1 MAVDE
6 FGREVPAPHSPRP
19 RSYSY
24 GSPDRRNRSVSPSPA
39 HRRRR
44 RRESGDNHK
53 KRPPSSISNSSKH
66 HHPSERYAKDP
77 LLCRYVWEQ
86 RLLLEQEKEEPK
98 DEEGDTAM
106 ESNDNAET
114 APATTTVKPL
124 FSSPEEATQA
134 YNLYNTK
141 YCTLYIRSFFNAH
154 LDDPWFRLRLSPL
167 IRYRQSQ
174 TERHRSNLEAIEFA
188 KEIKHS
194 LEEESLGVIPKK
206 DPDCP
211 DYLKAPKCSFVSG
224 CRLSVGTK
232 ESGYGQVLMGEDRNR
247 IERHAKCHLHS
258 FVRGDA
264 AVKILDVPEFV
275 GEEMIAI
282 ALARFGDKKDI
293 TLYSGPVSI
302 PTTKNDRSLPYHR
315 DVYVVFPSREK
326 KEDVLDRLRR
336 DQDGGRSRR
345 DRMPRHLELEV
356 DCTDVYGRKEVDHDN
371 FGGAP
376 PGKKEA
382 DSRLP
387 SKVCRVMVATSSLA
401 PTQHVSVLT
410 AAVSTRGRI
419 QNDRSTATQIAQG
432 LDNLREISQGHRLTD
447 LLKLLYPTPTEWE
460 SVDDEDILDV
470 SIAYL
475 RRVHL
480 FSFYNGC
487 VMAEQVGSVL
497 AYNHPAGTIHL
508 RLRNADDILRNMA
521 EEKGGDSE
529 ADVESF
535 VENTVKNDM
544 LVMRLNESIEKALE
558 GLNTRSEI
566 GSSCLIDVETDA
578 AAKEIEKAEMET
590 KNTWLQNHG
599 TIDEDGRARCSFHWC
614 KKLFKDKAFLQKH
627 LLKKHSDH
635 LRAECAK
642 CHDQAMMAAWDKI
655 EHRPVPPILI
665 DCGAKFRKV
674 PSSVI
679 GSTEPLAHDPE
690 PQLWKEEEE
699 RMAEEERRRK
709 EAEEEERLAEEERAR
724 EEQRRMDAMAGEK
737 RKGNFVDVD
746 DMVEEKVE
754 LKMEDVVV
762 APPPKKKKKKKSLL

>member
-1 MAVDE
+1 M
-6 FGREVPAPHSPRP
+6 
-19 RSYSY
+19 
-24 GSPDRRNRSVSPSPA
+24 
-39 HRRRR
+39 
-44 RRESGDNHK
+44 
-53 KRPPSSISNSSKH
+53 
-66 HHPSERYAKDP
+66 
-77 LLCRYVWEQ
+77 
-86 RLLLEQEKEEPK
+86 
-98 DEEGDTAM
+98 
-106 ESNDNAET
+106 
-114 APATTTVKPL
+114 
-124 FSSPEEATQA
+124 
-134 YNLYNTK
+134 
-141 YCTLYIRSFFNAH
+141 
-154 LDDPWFRLRLSPL
+154 
-167 IRYRQSQ
+167 
-174 TERHRSNLEAIEFA
+174 EFA
-188 KEIKHS
+188 KELKHS

-232 ESGYGQVLMGEDRNR
+232 ESVVSMMSSSSGYHNGYSSQEILMGEDRNR

-264 AVKILDVPEFV
+264 TFKILEVPEFV
-275 GEEMIAI
+275 GEEMLLL
-282 ALARFGDKKDI
+282 ALGRFGDKKEI

-302 PTTKNDRSLPYHR
+302 PTTKNERSMPYHR
-315 DVYVVFPSREK
+315 DVYVVFSSREK

-345 DRMPRHLELEV
+345 DRMPRTLDLEV
-356 DCTDVYGRKEVDHDN
+356 DCTDIYGRKEVDYDG

-382 DSRLP
+382 DGKLTP
-387 SKVCRVMVATSSLA
+387 KVCRVKVATSSLA

-419 QNDRSTATQIAQG
+419 QSDRATATQIAER
-432 LDNLREISQGHRLTD
+432 LDTLRVISHGNRLVD
-447 LLKLLYPTPTEWE
+447 LLKLLYPTPAEWDT
-460 SVDDEDILDV
+460 VDDEDILDV

-487 VMAEQVGSVL
+487 IAAEQVGSVL
-497 AYNHPAGTIHL
+497 AYDHPAGTIHL
-508 RLRNADDILRNMA
+508 RLRNADDILRKMA

-558 GLNTRSEI
+558 SLNER
-566 GSSCLIDVETDA
+566 GSGCLVDEETDA
-578 AAKEIEKAEMET
+578 AAMEIEAAEKET

-635 LRAECAK
+635 LRSECAK

-655 EHRPVPPILI
+655 ENRPVPPILI

-674 PSSVI
+674 PSAVM
-679 GSTEPLAHDPE
+679 GSTEPVAHDPE

-709 EAEEEERLAEEERAR
+709 EAEEEERLAEEERLR